1 MSDDGAQIF
10 YLKSLTIWIGMG
22 EGDGLP
28 LFPAPMPG
36 IVQIYKSSIHVC
48 ISICKTSYHV
58 CCTLL

>member
-1 MSDDGAQIF
+1 MVTCVMSDDGAQIF

-36 IVQIYKSSIHVC
+36 IVQIYKSSM
-48 ISICKTSYHV
+48 YFN
-58 CCTLL
+58 L